1 MNKIFRNPNC
11 FRFWLVWNPS
21 HSIADMLTSYQYQY
35 QHRIDHSEER
45 THFSTI
51 HYDPHVRKERETER
65 AREKYTLLFGI
76 NICRWTLLLSI
87 QSRILWNAWNCL
99 LFKPLSGVQVN
110 TVNETDLWMP
120 CIVLF
125 IHSFLSVN
133 SDPAC
138 VRHTIPRTV
147 IAVQGQ
153 GYSRVQACTSLSFSP
168 CVCTAEYH
176 RMYCVSPLDFN
187 SEARKLFDCNISLWY
202 EFLAIFDCTSQLS
215 WCSGEMNWKYHHR
228 FSYTHCRCHNDST
241 NNNKKTNSMSWIQHA
256 THIYY
261 CEIELHI
268 THSSPATLFG
278 GVGVARKSLPHSGKA
293 MS

>member
-1 MNKIFRNPNC
+1 MLQILAGLKSLSFNCWHAYIVSVSVSASASNRPFRRTHALFNDPLRSTC
-11 FRFWLVWNPS
+11 TKRERS
-21 HSIADMLTSYQYQY
+21 SEREIHSIIR
-35 QHRIDHSEER
+35 H
-45 THFSTI
+45 
-51 HYDPHVRKERETER
+51 
-65 AREKYTLLFGI
+65 KYMPLDIVALD
-76 NICRWTLLLSI
+76 SM
-87 QSRILWNAWNCL
+87 SRILWNAWNCL

-138 VRHTIPRTV
+138 VHHTIPRTV

-153 GYSRVQACTSLSFSP
+153 GYSRVQACTSLSFYP

-215 WCSGEMNWKYHHR
+215 WCSG
-228 FSYTHCRCHNDST
+228 
-241 NNNKKTNSMSWIQHA
+241 
-256 THIYY
+256 
-261 CEIELHI
+261 
-268 THSSPATLFG
+268 
-278 GVGVARKSLPHSGKA
+278 
-293 MS
+293 

>member
-1 MNKIFRNPNC
+1 MYGLLQVFKCESERDIKIWIKYFEIRIASDFGWFEIPLIQLLTCLHRISISISIEPTIPKNART
-11 FRFWLVWNPS
+11 FQR
-21 HSIADMLTSYQYQY
+21 SIAIHMYEK
-35 QHRIDHSEER
+35 RER
-45 THFSTI
+45 DRAS
-51 HYDPHVRKERETER
+51 EREIYSIIR
-65 AREKYTLLFGI
+65 HKYMPLDIVALD
-76 NICRWTLLLSI
+76 SM
-87 QSRILWNAWNCL
+87 SRILWNAWNCL

-153 GYSRVQACTSLSFSP
+153 GYSRVQACTSLSFSS

-215 WCSGEMNWKYHHR
+215 WCSG
-228 FSYTHCRCHNDST
+228 
-241 NNNKKTNSMSWIQHA
+241 
-256 THIYY
+256 
-261 CEIELHI
+261 
-268 THSSPATLFG
+268 
-278 GVGVARKSLPHSGKA
+278 
-293 MS
+293 